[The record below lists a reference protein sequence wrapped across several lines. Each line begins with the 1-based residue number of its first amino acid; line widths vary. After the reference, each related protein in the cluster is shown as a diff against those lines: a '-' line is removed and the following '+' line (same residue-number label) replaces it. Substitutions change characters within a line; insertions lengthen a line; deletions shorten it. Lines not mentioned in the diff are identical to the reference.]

1 MDRERLAAFVDGALE
16 PEEAAEVVLRLEA
29 SPADR
34 AYVDRLMELGSLLGE
49 AYAAP
54 LYEPVPER
62 FLRTVFGAPVAE
74 LAAELAPE
82 SKQESA
88 AVAPRAEAAPPRRAA
103 RTDDPRGG
111 VRPASRRARGLRVA
125 AFGAVAASAAFLVAF
140 GSLRDEDVGALAL
153 TGAAEAAL
161 AAALETRPSGA
172 VAGPDGASITL
183 IATFLDAEGRPC
195 REFELRDPAA
205 ASLTR
210 GLACREDGDW
220 RSEIALS
227 TRIASAAAAG
237 GSEDFVPAEGPAA
250 GAISAAL
257 DRIGAGLSLTPAE
270 EQALVASGWSR

>member
-34 AYVDRLMELGSLLGE
+34 AYVDRLMELGTLLGE

-62 FLRTVFGAPVAE
+62 FLRTVFGETEAE
-74 LAAELAPE
+74 PAAEPAPE
-82 SKQESA
+82 AA
-88 AVAPRAEAAPPRRAA
+88 AVLPRAEAAPPRRAA

-111 VRPASRRARGLRVA
+111 ARPATRRALGLRVA

-183 IATFLDAEGRPC
+183 IATFLDADGRPC

-227 TRIASAAAAG
+227 TRIASAPDAAG
-237 GSEDFVPAEGPAA
+237 GSDDFVPAEGPAA

>member
-1 MDRERLAAFVDGALE
+1 MDPVMDRERLAAFVDGALE
-16 PEEAAEVVLRLEA
+16 PEDAAEVVLRLEA

-62 FLRTVFGAPVAE
+62 FLRTVFGEA
-74 LAAELAPE
+74 AAEPA
-82 SKQESA
+82 S
-88 AVAPRAEAAPPRRAA
+88 EAAAIAARGAAQPPRRAG
-103 RTDDPRGG
+103 RTGDTRGG
-111 VRPASRRARGLRVA
+111 ARPASPRARGLHVA
-125 AFGAVAASAAFLVAF
+125 AFGALAASAAFIFAY
-140 GSLRDEDVGALAL
+140 GALRDDDVGALAL

-227 TRIASAAAAG
+227 TRIASAPDAAG
-237 GSEDFVPAEGPAA
+237 GSDDFVPAEGPAA